1 VSGIRRIARLAFLL
15 LLSGGALF
23 MSLVAY
29 YLFYTSGSMP
39 SPHVRGA
46 SFLGSLVTYAVFFAI
61 GLIGLRLVLGDLGM
75 AAAARHFER
84 AVLRYVLPALLVFGL
99 VVPLAIGT
107 K

>member
-1 VSGIRRIARLAFLL
+1 MSGIRRIARLAFLL

-75 AAAARHFER
+75 AAARHFER